1 MQQQQQQQQQQP
13 QLPPVLKSLSSRSG
27 FPGGHQHQHIVLFE
41 LAPVPLASYVVP
53 LLFSSSS
60 STTCLIALTSRDHPV
75 VKTFSN
81 LLNSVHHP
89 YAGARCSAAPGGS
102 ADSAFDL

>member
-1 MQQQQQQQQQQP
+1 A
-13 QLPPVLKSLSSRSG
+13 
-27 FPGGHQHQHIVLFE
+27 IN
-41 LAPVPLASYVVP
+41 
-53 LLFSSSS
+53 
-60 STTCLIALTSRDHPV
+60 PV

-89 YAGARCSAAPGGS
+89 YAGARCSAAPGAS